1 MKKKRS
7 DRLLL
12 CFLKEHRLYI
22 LFFLLSTGIFAFLFA
37 LYNLPMKAVFYP
49 ALLSAALGLLLF
61 GKSFHSYSNA
71 HRKRQEQLQ
80 QIELYYDQLENDQT
94 LAGEDYREMIRALG
108 KINIDNQTRS
118 KEREKDSMDYYTT
131 WVHQIKTP
139 IASMRLL
146 LEKEDSPVSR
156 QLSEELFRVEQYV
169 QMVMTYQRLDS
180 DSTDYVFRQ
189 TDVDAVVR
197 GAIRKF
203 APQFI
208 SKGIRL
214 DYVPRQTLVVTDE
227 KWLSFVIEQLLSNAI
242 KYTPAGCIT
251 IRFQDNNDLTITD
264 TGIGIAPEDLP
275 RIFERG
281 YTGYNGRTDKRAS
294 GLGLYLCRRICDAL
308 GHGISIRSTPGV
320 GTTVTISLS
329 QKEQIFE

>member
-1 MKKKRS
+1 MRQWFQENC
-7 DRLLL
+7 RPLVLLIL
-12 CFLKEHRLYI
+12 C
-22 LFFLLSTGIFAFLFA
+22 SGIFALVFA
-37 LYNLPMKAVFYP
+37 LYDLPIGAVIYP
-49 ALLSAALGLLLF
+49 CLLCAGILLLSGIRRLILSRRKHRTLDALAALPGRL
-61 GKSFHSYSNA
+61 
-71 HRKRQEQLQ
+71 RRQLDAVGAPREITRQL
-80 QIELYYDQLENDQT
+80 T
-94 LAGEDYREMIRALG
+94 
-108 KINIDNQTRS
+108 
-118 KEREKDSMDYYTT
+118 DSMAYYTT
-131 WVHQIKTP
+131 WVHQIKPP

-214 DYVPRQTLVVTDE
+214 DYVPRQTPVVTDE

>member
-1 MKKKRS
+1 MRQWFQENC
-7 DRLLL
+7 RPLVLLIL
-12 CFLKEHRLYI
+12 CF
-22 LFFLLSTGIFAFLFA
+22 GIFALVFA
-37 LYNLPMKAVFYP
+37 LYDLPIGAVIYP
-49 ALLSAALGLLLF
+49 CLLCAGILLLSGIRRLVLSRRKHRTLEALAALPDSLL
-61 GKSFHSYSNA
+61 H
-71 HRKRQEQLQ
+71 
-80 QIELYYDQLENDQT
+80 QLEAFDTQT
-94 LAGEDYREMIRALG
+94 DRDYHGIIAALSRREEARAGEISRKL
-108 KINIDNQTRS
+108 S
-118 KEREKDSMDYYTT
+118 DSMDYYTT

-203 APQFI
+203 ASQFI

-281 YTGYNGRTDKRAS
+281 YTGYNGRTDKKAT
-294 GLGLYLCRRICDAL
+294 GIGLYLCKRILNRL
-308 GHGISIRSTPGV
+308 GHEISISAQV
-320 GTTVTISLS
+320 GKGTRVSIDLSREELTV
-329 QKEQIFE
+329 E

>member
-1 MKKKRS
+1 MRQWFQENC
-7 DRLLL
+7 RPLVLLIL
-12 CFLKEHRLYI
+12 C
-22 LFFLLSTGIFAFLFA
+22 SGIFALVFA
-37 LYNLPMKAVFYP
+37 LYDLPIGAVIYP
-49 ALLSAALGLLLF
+49 CLLCAGILLLSGIRRLILSRRKHRTLEALAALPDSLL
-61 GKSFHSYSNA
+61 H
-71 HRKRQEQLQ
+71 
-80 QIELYYDQLENDQT
+80 QLEAFDTQADRDYHGIIAA
-94 LAGEDYREMIRALG
+94 LSRREEARAGEISRKL
-108 KINIDNQTRS
+108 S
-118 KEREKDSMDYYTT
+118 DSMDYYTT

>member
-1 MKKKRS
+1 MRQWFQENC
-7 DRLLL
+7 RPLVLLIL
-12 CFLKEHRLYI
+12 C
-22 LFFLLSTGIFAFLFA
+22 SGIFALVFA
-37 LYNLPMKAVFYP
+37 LYDLPIGAVIYP
-49 ALLSAALGLLLF
+49 CLLCAGILLLSGIQRLILSRRKHRTLEALAALPDSLL
-61 GKSFHSYSNA
+61 H
-71 HRKRQEQLQ
+71 
-80 QIELYYDQLENDQT
+80 QLEAFDTQADRDYHGIIAA
-94 LAGEDYREMIRALG
+94 LSRREEARAGEISRKL
-108 KINIDNQTRS
+108 S
-118 KEREKDSMDYYTT
+118 DSMDYYTT

-146 LEKEDSPVSR
+146 LEKEDSPMSR

-242 KYTPAGCIT
+242 K
-251 IRFQDNNDLTITD
+251 
-264 TGIGIAPEDLP
+264 
-275 RIFERG
+275 
-281 YTGYNGRTDKRAS
+281 
-294 GLGLYLCRRICDAL
+294 
-308 GHGISIRSTPGV
+308 
-320 GTTVTISLS
+320 
-329 QKEQIFE
+329 

>member
-1 MKKKRS
+1 
-7 DRLLL
+7 
-12 CFLKEHRLYI
+12 
-22 LFFLLSTGIFAFLFA
+22 
-37 LYNLPMKAVFYP
+37 
-49 ALLSAALGLLLF
+49 
-61 GKSFHSYSNA
+61 
-71 HRKRQEQLQ
+71 
-80 QIELYYDQLENDQT
+80 
-94 LAGEDYREMIRALG
+94 
-108 KINIDNQTRS
+108 
-118 KEREKDSMDYYTT
+118 MDYYTT

-214 DYVPRQTLVVTDE
+214 DYVPRQALVVTDE

>member
-1 MKKKRS
+1 MRQWFGENC
-7 DRLLL
+7 RPLVLLIL
-12 CFLKEHRLYI
+12 C
-22 LFFLLSTGIFAFLFA
+22 SGIFSLVFA
-37 LYNLPMKAVFYP
+37 LYGLPIGAVIYP
-49 ALLSAALGLLLF
+49 CLLCAGILLLSGIRRLVLSRRKHRTLEALAALPDSLL
-61 GKSFHSYSNA
+61 HP
-71 HRKRQEQLQ
+71 
-80 QIELYYDQLENDQT
+80 LEAFDTQPDRDYHGIIAA
-94 LAGEDYREMIRALG
+94 LSRREEARAGEISRKL
-108 KINIDNQTRS
+108 S
-118 KEREKDSMDYYTT
+118 DSMDYYTT